1 MAESP
6 IRYTT
11 LSLKDGELNK
21 KFVEQHR
28 KVVYERAKMYICYII
43 FMLTFLPLYRII
55 YGKESVKLVATC
67 GIATFLGIGVPLV
80 MARFRLIAT
89 ELILISTVVCR
100 GLAMWYVLKY
110 QTG

>member
-1 MAESP
+1 
-6 IRYTT
+6 
-11 LSLKDGELNK
+11 
-21 KFVEQHR
+21 
-28 KVVYERAKMYICYII
+28 MYICYII
-43 FMLTFLPLYRII
+43 FLLAVLPIYLFL

-67 GIATFLGIGVPLV
+67 GGATFVGLAVPLI